1 MTMANRR
8 AFLFLCCSALV
19 TPIARPSL
27 AQTPSDRAA
36 AFVRTTG
43 ERILAAMRS
52 TGSVAERRKIVG
64 PIIDQ
69 AIDVD
74 GVAQFCL
81 GRFWRTATPDQQQR
95 YTKLFHEVLI
105 GNITSK
111 LGEYKEVKLTVG
123 RTQTRDDIYIVSTT
137 IERADNPPTT
147 VDWVVGNVTSNPK
160 VIDVIAEDTSLRITQ
175 RSDYASFL
183 SHNNNDIDKL
193 IRAMKDQLAQS

>member
-1 MTMANRR
+1 MPNRR
-8 AFLFLCCSALV
+8 AFLLLCCGSLLSLV
-19 TPIARPSL
+19 TRPSL
-27 AQTPSDRAA
+27 AQSPSDRAT

-43 ERILAAMRS
+43 DRILSAMQGA
-52 TGSVAERRKIVG
+52 GSVEERRKVVG

-74 GVAQFCL
+74 GLAKFCL
-81 GRFWRTATPDQQQR
+81 GRYWRTATPDQQQR

-111 LGEYKEVKLTVG
+111 LGEYQQVKLTVG
-123 RTQTRDDIYIVSTT
+123 RSQQRDDTEIVSST
-137 IERADNPPTT
+137 IERANNPPTT
-147 VDWVVGNVTSNPK
+147 VQWVVANTATNPK

-183 SHNNNDIDKL
+183 SHNNNDVDKL
-193 IRAMKDQLAQS
+193 IVAMKEQLAQI

>member
-1 MTMANRR
+1 MPNRR
-8 AFLFLCCSALV
+8 AFLLLCCGSLLSLV
-19 TPIARPSL
+19 TRPSL
-27 AQTPSDRAA
+27 AQSPSDRAT

-43 ERILAAMRS
+43 DRILSAMQGA
-52 TGSVAERRKIVG
+52 GSVEERRKVVG

-74 GVAQFCL
+74 GLAKFCL
-81 GRFWRTATPDQQQR
+81 GRYWRTATPDQQQR

-111 LGEYKEVKLTVG
+111 LGEYQQVKLTVG
-123 RTQTRDDIYIVSTT
+123 RSQQRDDTEIVSST
-137 IERADNPPTT
+137 IERANNPPTT
-147 VDWVVGNVTSNPK
+147 VQWVVANTATNPK

-183 SHNNNDIDKL
+183 SHNNNDVDKL
-193 IRAMKDQLAQS
+193 IVAMKEQLAQN